1 MSAAEFG
8 VTDMSTNDNT
18 DASTQSRRGF
28 LRATAT
34 GAAAAGLSASAT
46 GTAAAQDST
55 KFGGYLEEANNYD
68 GTVVDETGQS
78 EVTVEVGAASTG
90 LAFGPAA
97 VKVDPGTKIIWEWTG
112 EGGSHNV
119 VAEDGSFESGSA
131 VSQAGTTFEQTFDE
145 EGVVKYYCEP
155 HKISG
160 MKGVVVVGDVDTS
173 GGGGEGGEH
182 GGGGI
187 VFTPEL
193 QAMGAALVL
202 GILSPIVF
210 AVLLALNR
218 DKLGGAEQS
227 GRADSDLKRI
237 E

>member
-1 MSAAEFG
+1 
-8 VTDMSTNDNT
+8 MSTNDNT
-18 DASTQSRRGF
+18 GASTQSRRGF

-34 GAAAAGLSASAT
+34 GAAAAGLGASAT
-46 GTAAAQDST
+46 GTAAAQDGS
-55 KFGGYLEEANNYD
+55 KFGGYLAEANNYD
-68 GTVVDETGQS
+68 GTVVDETGKS
-78 EVTVEVGAASTG
+78 EVTVEVGAADTG

-97 VKVDPGTKIIWEWTG
+97 VKVDPGTKIVWEWTG
-112 EGGSHNV
+112 DGGSHNV
-119 VAEDGSFESGSA
+119 VAEDGSFDSGSA
-131 VSQAGTTFEQTFDE
+131 VSQAGTTFEQTFEE
-145 EGVVKYYCEP
+145 EGVVQYFCEP

-160 MKGVVVVGDVDTS
+160 MKGVIVVGDVDTS

-182 GGGGI
+182 GGGI

-193 QAMGAALVL
+193 QAMGAALAL

-218 DKLGGAEQS
+218 DKLGGTEQS
-227 GRADSDLKRI
+227 GRADRDLKRI